1 MSCCCHPSAPW
12 PNVTVPESQ
21 PEEQPPAYTIAMVG
35 NPNSGKTTL
44 FNSLT
49 GANARV
55 GNWAGVTVAAKT
67 GVVTIEGQRATLVDL
82 PGAYSLDVGGH
93 ASPDERATRD
103 FILAGSANVIVNVVD
118 AANLERNL
126 YLTAQLVEMGLPMVV
141 ALNHDR
147 PGRTAAAE
155 H

>member
-67 GVVTIEGQRATLVDL
+67 GVVTIEGQRA
-82 PGAYSLDVGGH
+82 
-93 ASPDERATRD
+93 
-103 FILAGSANVIVNVVD
+103 N
-118 AANLERNL
+118 
-126 YLTAQLVEMGLPMVV
+126 
-141 ALNHDR
+141 
-147 PGRTAAAE
+147 PGRPAGGLQPGRRRPCLPRRAGDTRF
-155 H
+155 HPGRLRQRHRQCRRRRQS

>member
-93 ASPDERATRD
+93 ASPRRAGDTR
-103 FILAGSANVIVNVVD
+103 F
-118 AANLERNL
+118 
-126 YLTAQLVEMGLPMVV
+126 
-141 ALNHDR
+141 H
-147 PGRTAAAE
+147 PGRLRQR
-155 H
+155 HRQCRRRRQS